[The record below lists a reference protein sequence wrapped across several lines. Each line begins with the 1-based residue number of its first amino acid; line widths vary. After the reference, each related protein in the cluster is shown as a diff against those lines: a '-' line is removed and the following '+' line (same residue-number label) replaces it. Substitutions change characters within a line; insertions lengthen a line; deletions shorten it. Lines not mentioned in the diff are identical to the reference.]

1 MSWYQLARLR
11 ALSIHRIPQG
21 DVQAPTVSAPSLTY
35 PQNDIETPEFLKY
48 LLGDLP
54 QATWYH
60 PDDRES
66 AASLQELLQG
76 ILEEPDAL
84 HEYGKKLAH
93 RLAETAPGYT
103 TRKGVFILAFF
114 DNVAEGQPGIGLFKA
129 ETEESIL
136 ALNDKEED
144 WQLKWMKG
152 LSGKRPDKGALFVP
166 TEEGKF
172 KAIVADKHA
181 EIKYWLQGFLSLN
194 PHSNAQQATKQVME
208 LIKGFSEDVLSTEN
222 KVERAEQLAFLDQTA
237 RYLSS
242 NPVFDVEEFGR
253 EVIHNPQ
260 RQEAF
265 MDYKMAFEEENETE
279 LPGRVAIEQDTVVK
293 QHGKFMRSVIKLDKN
308 FHVYVH
314 GNKDCIERGFDEEK
328 GKYFYKLYFS
338 EES

>member
-21 DVQAPTVSAPSLTY
+21 DIQAPTVSAPSLTY
-35 PQNDIETPEFLKY
+35 PQQDIESPEFLKY

-60 PDDRES
+60 PDDSES
-66 AASLQELLQG
+66 ASSLQDLLQA

-84 HEYGKKLAH
+84 HEYGKKLAQ
-93 RLAETAPGYT
+93 RLADIAPGYT

-114 DNVAEGQPGIGLFKA
+114 DNITEGQPGIGLFKA

-136 ALNDKEED
+136 ALNDKGED
-144 WQLKWMKG
+144 WQLQWMKG
-152 LSGKRPDKGALFVP
+152 LSGKRPDKGALFIP
-166 TEEGKF
+166 NAEGKF
-172 KAIVADKHA
+172 KAIVADKNA

-194 PHSNAQQATKQVME
+194 PNSNPQQATRQVMD
-208 LIKGFSEDVLSTEN
+208 LIKGFSEDVLSAEN
-222 KVERAEQLAFLDQTA
+222 KVERTEQLAFLDQTA

-260 RQEAF
+260 LQDAF
-265 MDYKMAFEEENETE
+265 MDYKLAFEEEHENQM
-279 LPGRVAIEQDTVVK
+279 PNRVAIEQDTLVK
-293 QHGKFMRSVIKLDKN
+293 QHSKFMRSVIKLDKN

-314 GNKDCIERGFDEEK
+314 GNKDFIERGFDEEK
-328 GKYFYKLYFS
+328 GKYYYKLYFS

>member
-21 DVQAPTVSAPSLTY
+21 DVQAPTVSAPALTY
-35 PQNDIETPEFLKY
+35 PPQGAESPEFLKY

-54 QATWYH
+54 QATWYR
-60 PDDRES
+60 PDES
-66 AASLQELLQG
+66 EASASLHDILQA

-84 HEYGKKLAH
+84 HDYGKKLAQ
-93 RLAETAPGYT
+93 RLADTAPGYT

-114 DNVAEGQPGIGLFKA
+114 DNVTEGQPGIGLFKA

-136 ALNDKEED
+136 ALNDQAESWE
-144 WQLKWMKG
+144 LTWMKG
-152 LSGKRPDKGALFVP
+152 LSGKRPDKGALFIP
-166 TEEGKF
+166 DEERGF
-172 KAIVADKHA
+172 KAIVADKNA

-194 PHSNAQQATKQVME
+194 PHSNAQQATRQVMD

-222 KVERAEQLAFLDQTA
+222 KVERTEQMAFLDQTS

-253 EVIHNPQ
+253 EVIHNSQ
-260 RQEAF
+260 LQEAF
-265 MDYKMAFEEENETE
+265 MDYKVAFEEERETE
-279 LPGRVAIEQDTVVK
+279 LPNRVNIEQDTVVK

-314 GNKDCIERGFDEEK
+314 GNKDFIERGFDEEK
-328 GKYFYKLYFS
+328 GKYYYKLYFS